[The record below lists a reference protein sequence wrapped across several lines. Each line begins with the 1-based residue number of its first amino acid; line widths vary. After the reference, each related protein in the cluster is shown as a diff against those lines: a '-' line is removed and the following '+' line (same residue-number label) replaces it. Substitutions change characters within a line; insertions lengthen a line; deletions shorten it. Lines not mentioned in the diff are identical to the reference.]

1 MGSICPKK
9 IPPYEAKNVTEL
21 AEKVVDKIIETKKGE
36 FDNVISVIE
45 TSCAQEFWKHWRM
58 KDKDDKGVEVN
69 KKMFLFLVLVSWLD
83 KMRDNR
89 GQSLEI
95 LTSLKKEIFTDPDM
109 VECTVHFQDVHS
121 KVFKIYTSLQSVL
134 APQNGVILSGVLN
147 ELIQNLTTLKSDPI
161 IKDELDSTYKMFLK
175 EMSLKPSRKA
185 QQCLLSLL

>member
-21 AEKVVDKIIETKKGE
+21 AEKVVDKIIESKKGE
-36 FDNVISVIE
+36 FENVISVIE

-95 LTSLKKEIFTDPDM
+95 LTSLKREIFTDPDM
-109 VECTVHFQDVHS
+109 VECTVHFQ
-121 KVFKIYTSLQSVL
+121 
-134 APQNGVILSGVLN
+134 VLN
-147 ELIQNLTTLKSDPI
+147 SDKS
-161 IKDELDSTYKMFLK
+161 EG
-175 EMSLKPSRKA
+175 EM
-185 QQCLLSLL
+185 LL